1 MNIVEN
7 LDYYKVFYYVAKE
20 GGITQAA
27 KKLSVSQPAV
37 SQIIRQLEQQL
48 SISLFTRVGKGIRL
62 TAEGEVLFSY
72 VEKGYEQIS
81 QGVKCMESMRNM
93 EKGEIHIGA
102 SDMTLRF
109 FLLDYLEQFH
119 EKYPNIKVSVTN
131 APTPDT
137 LNSLEK
143 GNIDF
148 AVVST
153 PFLQKEE
160 YLFWQVKEIQ
170 DVFVAGKR
178 FLGLQGKEIEYQKLE
193 KLPLICLE
201 EDTSTR
207 KYMDQYLA
215 EKKVQITPEFELATS
230 DMIVQFAL
238 RNLGIGCVV
247 EDFAKESVDSGE
259 LFVLSFKESIPKRQM
274 CVVHHKKTMLSNAAK
289 HMLSLLPHEF
299 YTQNNS

>member
-1 MNIVEN
+1 MDMVEN
-7 LDYYKVFYYVAKE
+7 LDYYKVFYYVVKE

-27 KKLSVSQPAV
+27 KVLSVSQPAV

-48 SISLFTRVGKGIRL
+48 QMTLFTRVGKGIRL

-72 VEKGYEQIS
+72 VEKGYEQIK
-81 QGVKCMESMRNM
+81 QGVSRLESMRNM
-93 EKGEIHIGA
+93 EAGEIHIGA

-109 FLLDYLEQFH
+109 FLLDYLETFH

-143 GNIDF
+143 GTIDF

-153 PFLQKEE
+153 PFLEKEA
-160 YLFWQVKEIQ
+160 YQIWPVKEIQ
-170 DVFVAGKR
+170 DIFVAGKR
-178 FLGLQGKEIEYQKLE
+178 FWELKGKELEYSLLE
-193 KLPLICLE
+193 TLPLICLE
-201 EDTSTR
+201 KDTSTR
-207 KYMDQYLA
+207 NYMDQYMA
-215 EKKVQITPEFELATS
+215 EKKVEMTPEFELATS

-247 EDFAKESVDSGE
+247 DEFAKESLKAGE
-259 LFVLSFKESIPKRQM
+259 LFALSFKEQIPKRQM
-274 CVVHHKKTMLSNAAK
+274 CVVCDQRFILSNAAG
-289 HMLSLLPHEF
+289 HMLSLLPS
-299 YTQNNS
+299 NNRK